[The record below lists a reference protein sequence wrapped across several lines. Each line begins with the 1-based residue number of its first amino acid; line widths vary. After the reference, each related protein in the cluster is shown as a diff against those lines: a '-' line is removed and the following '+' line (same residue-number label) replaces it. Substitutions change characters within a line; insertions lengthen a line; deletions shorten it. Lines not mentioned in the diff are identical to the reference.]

1 MEGNSVKFNHLVVL
15 LKDDEELS
23 VIQQSLKTLRMRS
36 RWRGDAIAKGQCP
49 DLANV
54 PVGMK
59 ENKKKKKSKFSS
71 KRKIQSP
78 ARRQR
83 KEEEQ
88 ENGF

>member
-1 MEGNSVKFNHLVVL
+1 MMITTAKMEGNSVKFNHLVVL

-59 ENKKKKKSKFSS
+59 ENKKKKK
-71 KRKIQSP
+71 I
-78 ARRQR
+78 
-83 KEEEQ
+83 EILL
-88 ENGF
+88 